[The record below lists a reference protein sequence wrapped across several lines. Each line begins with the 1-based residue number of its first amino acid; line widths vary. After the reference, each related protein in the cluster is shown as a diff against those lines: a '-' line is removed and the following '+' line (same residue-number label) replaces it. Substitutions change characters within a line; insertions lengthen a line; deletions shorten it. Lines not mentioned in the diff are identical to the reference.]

1 MNILFF
7 AIVILVLILAII
19 LVLLLIKKNN
29 AQSTIS
35 KTKTQSIKKDEE
47 PKTMCSDLTLPN
59 RVEKF
64 DNHTLFQ
71 ACNKIF
77 DTFKALDY
85 APKAESFLDKKEW
98 HTWQVSLLL
107 RTVKIKYNF
116 YVPTQKGTF
125 HPSIENQSNENIIGL
140 MKRIESKYLN
150 QVNVDRSKDEL
161 CNEIIWTSR
170 DVSVIF
176 YYLVNRNNFKE

>member
-7 AIVILVLILAII
+7 AIVIPVLILLILLVII
-19 LVLLLIKKNN
+19 LIKKNN
-29 AQSTIS
+29 SKSTTV
-35 KTKTQSIKKDEE
+35 KTNTTSIQKDEE
-47 PKTMCSDLTLPN
+47 PKTMCSDLKLPN

-85 APKAESFLDKKEW
+85 ASKQESFLDKKEW

-125 HPSIENQSNENIIGL
+125 HPSLENQPNENILGL

-150 QVNVDRSKDEL
+150 QVNVDRNKDEL

-176 YYLVNRNNFKE
+176 YYLINRNNFKE